1 MLSVEQGWNLAK
13 AWYGDRL
20 SPDFR
25 GRTSAEAEAIF
36 HKTGLTSVFWRLLR
50 GDG

>member
-1 MLSVEQGWNLAK
+1 MLTVEQGRNFAK